1 MASLTKAF
9 NKDLFDQIL
18 PTFGNP
24 RVSAPVWDE
33 GQKMF
38 ICDEYESASG
48 HRYYRGVR
56 FCDRIVIV
64 EKVGLYH
71 SWTYIDSIELYA
83 FNGTRLELVQK
94 RDYEK
99 EFRSEA
105 FVRKEAESMVQDYFE
120 GALKVQKCTIPQKQI
135 EEQAKSIVDGSY
147 KSFLDKD
154 FNTRLTQ
161 IIPQLEQKT
170 V

>member
-1 MASLTKAF
+1 MATLTKAI
-9 NKDLFDQIL
+9 NKNLFDSIL

-24 RVSAPVWDE
+24 RVQLPAWDE

-38 ICDEYESASG
+38 ICNEYESNNG
-48 HRYYRGVR
+48 HRYYLGIR
-56 FCDRIVIV
+56 FCDRIVIL

-83 FNGTRLELVQK
+83 FNGQKMELIQK

-99 EFRSEA
+99 VFRNETFIRQELEQMVRDYLTGVMKTQRVFTPVERIAAQASELIN
-105 FVRKEAESMVQDYFE
+105 
-120 GALKVQKCTIPQKQI
+120 GC
-135 EEQAKSIVDGSY
+135 Y
-147 KSFLDKD
+147 KSFLDPD

-161 IIPQLEQKT
+161 ILPKLEQH
-170 V
+170 